1 MSGPLYTR
9 ADRGAPSLHRYL
21 PLVALATLAVV
32 VMPVLAVAAIQTSA
46 RPLPAAVSV
55 AVAMLLSVAAASLGS
70 ALWMRQAQSHDLV
83 FGDLIIWGWMRR
95 LRAESRL
102 ADATELLTAGGAG
115 SHAPAPAAARRAEV
129 LRRLAAAL
137 EATDPQTHRHTQR
150 VTRHAEMIA
159 RRMGLPSQQVASVRA
174 AAALH
179 DVGKINTPRSILEKP
194 GVLSDDERA
203 VIERHAIDGAE
214 MVSASGDR
222 ELTAIVRHHHERVDG
237 TGYPDG
243 LEGEEIPLGA
253 RIIAV
258 ADTFD
263 ALTSSR
269 SYRLACTH
277 KTAVDVLA
285 TKSGTQLDADAAA
298 AFLSYYSGRRLVAVS
313 ALVVA
318 APQRLLGWLGNA
330 IYGAGA
336 APLAKS
342 ASAAGATVVIGGSI
356 LSPVA
361 PGQARDAMPSSQAAA
376 KISHPAL
383 GTPESAEDR
392 PARAGRTAAR
402 RRSKPPAG
410 GVAPPRSRPKRPLA
424 EPAEPPATPRQL
436 GGQAPSGPPGEV
448 KLALARDEL
457 PPANAQET
465 LAPAPLPRPPPA
477 PELPATP
484 ELQAIPEPRAI
495 LEPPPSIDVPPA
507 PGV

>member
-1 MSGPLYTR
+1 MPRPLYTR
-9 ADRGAPSLHRYL
+9 EDRGAPSLHRYL
-21 PLVALATLAVV
+21 PLVALANFAVV

-46 RPLPAAVSV
+46 RPLSAAVSV
-55 AVAMLLSVAAASLGS
+55 VVAMLLSVATASLGA

-95 LRAESRL
+95 LRAERRL

-115 SHAPAPAAARRAEV
+115 MHPPVRRAEV

-159 RRMGLPSQQVASVRA
+159 RTMGLPGQEVAKVRA

-179 DVGKINTPRSILEKP
+179 DVGKIKTPRSILVKP

-203 VIERHAIDGAE
+203 VIERHATDGAE
-214 MVSASGDR
+214 MVSASGDH

-237 TGYPDG
+237 AGYPDG
-243 LEGEEIPLGA
+243 LAGEEIPLGA

-269 SYRLACTH
+269 SYRPACTH
-277 KTAVDVLA
+277 KRAVDVLA

-318 APQRLLGWLGNA
+318 APQRFVAWLGNV

-342 ASAAGATVVIGGSI
+342 VSAAGATVVIGGSI

-361 PGQARDAMPSSQAAA
+361 PGQARDATPRSQAAV
-376 KISHPAL
+376 KISQRAL
-383 GTPESAEDR
+383 GTPESAVDR
-392 PARAGRTAAR
+392 PARAGRTTAR

-410 GVAPPRSRPKRPLA
+410 GEAPPRSRPKLPLA
-424 EPAEPPATPRQL
+424 ELAKPPAPPRQA
-436 GGQAPSGPPGEV
+436 GGQAQSGPPGEV
-448 KLALARDEL
+448 KLALARDSLL
-457 PPANAQET
+457 PGKAQET
-465 LAPAPLPRPPPA
+465 LAPAPLPTPPPA

-484 ELQAIPEPRAI
+484 ELQVIPEMPAIPERQ
-495 LEPPPSIDVPPA
+495 PSIDVLSA
-507 PGV
+507 PDI